1 MANHRSPKPG
11 LPVRVG
17 ADPIPFDKEWGEM
30 KEKLNALVQ
39 YLKETR
45 AETKKV
51 VWPDR
56 RYITVATVIIL
67 ILSIVTGLY
76 VTVVDFALTKIFGV
90 LIK

>member
-17 ADPIPFDKEWGEM
+17 ADPFLNMMFDK
-30 KEKLNALVQ
+30 LVK
-39 YLKETR
+39 YIKETR

-56 RYITVATVIIL
+56 RYVMAATIIIL
-67 ILSIVTGLY
+67 VIVMLTGLY
-76 VTVVDFALTKIFGV
+76 VMFIDATLTKVFAF
-90 LIK
+90 LLK